1 MTTEPLKVLLSLG
14 ANCKEADLE
23 ELCNVA
29 IKNGA
34 TRVRAIDARLIVID
48 ERVQLKCR
56 YPPCAN
62 YGKNLMCPPYTPS
75 VKEFREIAAKYNSA
89 IMVQID
95 IPIEEEIKKCI
106 KGEGA
111 RLTELLK
118 DEEFLKRL
126 ETSVKETGGK
136 KLRAVVAAVER
147 EAANKGYY
155 LSLGLLVGNCNL
167 CSTCDLKWPCK
178 HPWEAR
184 PSMEAMGIDVNQT
197 AKNAGLEL
205 KWGTKE
211 NMTLNGLIL
220 IN

>member
-1 MTTEPLKVLLSLG
+1 MRGSPKETDLK
-14 ANCKEADLE
+14 
-23 ELCNVA
+23 ELCEHA

-34 TRVRAIDARLIVID
+34 TKARVITPELIVID

-56 YPPCAN
+56 IPPCVN

-75 VKEFREIAAKYNSA
+75 AKEFREIVAKYKFA

-95 IPIEEEIKKCI
+95 APIGEETKKLIKS
-106 KGEGA
+106 EGA
-111 RLTELLK
+111 KLTELWK
-118 DEEFLKRL
+118 DEEFSKRL
-126 ETSVKETGGK
+126 EKDVREVGN
-136 KLRAVVAAVER
+136 KLRAIVSAVEL
-147 EAANKGYY
+147 EAFNKGCY
-155 LSLGLLVGNCNL
+155 LSLGLVIGNCNL

-184 PSMEAMGIDVNQT
+184 PSMEAMGIDVSQT
-197 AKNAGLEL
+197 AKNAGLDL

-211 NMTLNGLIL
+211 IITLNGLIL